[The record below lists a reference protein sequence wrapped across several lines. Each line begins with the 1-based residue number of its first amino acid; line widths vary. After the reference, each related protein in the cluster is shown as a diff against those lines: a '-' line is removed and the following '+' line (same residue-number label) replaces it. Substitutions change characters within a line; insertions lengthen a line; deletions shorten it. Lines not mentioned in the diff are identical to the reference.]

1 LAITNIGLFSKGQ
14 NVTNHAFAPGESTAN
29 GTTISDK
36 YLESGNFLKLRNLTL
51 KYDVGNIAS
60 YFKNVS
66 VFVSGTNLFV
76 VTKFTGFDP
85 EVNIDKSATNAA
97 GAATYASRSMEYL
110 PYPTPRIITVGFNT
124 SF

>member
-1 LAITNIGLFSKGQ
+1 
-14 NVTNHAFAPGESTAN
+14 
-29 GTTISDK
+29 
-36 YLESGNFLKLRNLTL
+36 LRNLTL

-85 EVNIDKSATNAA
+85 EVNIDKSNN
-97 GAATYASRSMEYL
+97 GYASRSMEYL